1 VASRRV
7 DVRVDRDGPYGA
19 KLARPLVRVDRRDEG
34 GLDRRGDR
42 GRRLEPERQ
51 LASVGGRWPRAPGRR
66 RQIPV
71 GGREAWDKTPELEV
85 AEELEHAR
93 AVVAGTARLLEVE
106 PHRQVGH
113 DPREL
118 AAVEHLRLVRLDR
131 LAQARGEAR
140 EISVHALERGVL

>member
-1 VASRRV
+1 MTSRRV

-19 KLARPLVRVDRRDEG
+19 KLARHRVRVDVRDER

-42 GRRLEPERQ
+42 GRRLQPERQ
-51 LASVGGRWPRAPGRR
+51 LASVGGRWPPAPGRR

-71 GGREAWDKTPELEV
+71 GGREAGEKTPELEV

-118 AAVEHLRLVRLDR
+118 AAVEHLRLVRLER
-131 LAQARGEAR
+131 VAPAPREAR
-140 EISVHALERGVL
+140 ETRGDPLERG